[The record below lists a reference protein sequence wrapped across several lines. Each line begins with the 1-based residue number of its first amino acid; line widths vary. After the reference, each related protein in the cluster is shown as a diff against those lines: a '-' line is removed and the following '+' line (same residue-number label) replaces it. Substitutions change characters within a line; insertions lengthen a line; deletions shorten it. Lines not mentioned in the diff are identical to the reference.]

1 MKNNDI
7 SGNNR
12 KPAKWKA
19 GNSHHNRKVSTANGV
34 IMKMANENEISIMA
48 SASAKNG
55 INHRMAA

>member
-1 MKNNDI
+1 MGNNDI
-7 SGNNR
+7 SGKIVSQRNE
-12 KPAKWKA
+12 KH

-34 IMKMANENEISIMA
+34 MAKMANENEISIMA